1 MILKKNLNVVVL
13 KMLIK
18 KLEKVNNKMGVNSLH
33 LQWPNYS

>member
-33 LQWPNYS
+33 LQ